1 MNSLQCRERDCRVFY
16 TKVQVK
22 SEACLMEITPD
33 DEELPLS
40 SLLRSRGCLVFYHIP
55 ANKLY
60 LWQGSKATQSL
71 KKASYAASKALRN
84 RYKGLVCIEY
94 L

>member
-1 MNSLQCRERDCRVFY
+1 MFY

-22 SEACLMEITPD
+22 SEACLVEITPD

-40 SLLRSRGCLVFYHIP
+40 SLLRSRGCIVFYHIP

-84 RYKGLVCIEY
+84 RYKVLYVLSIYE
-94 L
+94 